1 MLTGRKRKKNVQ
13 KKIRKIKYSRGGG
26 ATVIRGCAE
35 TKQKGRNGPEEGERR
50 TVGPKGVQAGS
61 DRFKG

>member
-13 KKIRKIKYSRGGG
+13 KKIRKIKYSRGG
-26 ATVIRGCAE
+26 ATAIKGCAE
-35 TKQKGRNGPEEGERR
+35 TKQRGRNGPEEGERR
-50 TVGPKGVQAGS
+50 IVGPKGVQAGS

>member
-13 KKIRKIKYSRGGG
+13 KKIRKIKYSRGG
-26 ATVIRGCAE
+26 ATAIRGCAE
-35 TKQKGRNGPEEGERR
+35 TKQRGRNGPEEGERR
-50 TVGPKGVQAGS
+50 IVGLKGVQAGS